1 MTEHK
6 HNIRRELP
14 LPSVNGIAL
23 TEEEK
28 APKMCSKCK
37 QTKQGGSY
45 FRIIKRRDYG
55 LNCDDDGE
63 TCFLKPTLQCFECRI
78 PQRLKMRQRYAVK
91 SLEY

>member
-14 LPSVNGIAL
+14 LPSVNGIEL

-45 FRIIKRRDYG
+45 FRILKDATMALIVMMTARRV
-55 LNCDDDGE
+55 
-63 TCFLKPTLQCFECRI
+63 F
-78 PQRLKMRQRYAVK
+78 
-91 SLEY
+91 

>member
-14 LPSVNGIAL
+14 LPSVNGIELA
-23 TEEEK
+23 EEEK

-55 LNCDDDGE
+55 
-63 TCFLKPTLQCFECRI
+63 P
-78 PQRLKMRQRYAVK
+78 
-91 SLEY
+91 

>member
-6 HNIRRELP
+6 HNIRRDLP
-14 LPSVNGIAL
+14 LPSVNGIEL

-45 FRIIKRRDYG
+45 F
-55 LNCDDDGE
+55 
-63 TCFLKPTLQCFECRI
+63 
-78 PQRLKMRQRYAVK
+78 
-91 SLEY
+91 